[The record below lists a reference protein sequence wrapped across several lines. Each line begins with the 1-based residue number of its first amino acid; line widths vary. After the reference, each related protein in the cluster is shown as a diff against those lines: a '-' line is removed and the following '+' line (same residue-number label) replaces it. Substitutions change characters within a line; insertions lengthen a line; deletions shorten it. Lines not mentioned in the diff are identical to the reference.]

1 MATNSY
7 ISIAMAVLL
16 MAASAHV
23 DARTLLQAGTS
34 IGIKG
39 QDIGGFV
46 LASDVNGYPEVNL
59 DVCDIKSLVESTP
72 PNFEDAFTIYAEGK
86 NAFRS
91 SGRARTLMNWATN
104 PELADDPFVQP
115 YIAEY
120 NEVLFLES
128 FVTELNGT
136 TFLSEDDDRAA
147 ALYATLRSTVSVL
160 YMMHEMDVA
169 MARTA
174 LNELDDDT
182 GAPHA
187 LDEAYCI
194 WAGDTTG
201 ECTPLGLAKEAAQAA
216 GLSNDLQAEFL
227 ELFLAMQVASRSGD
241 SDAFNTARET
251 FINRGIVLPHI
262 QLILSIAQQFTND
275 DGTDAVATA
284 VDPATTAQASAY
296 AYYRTILPLIQ
307 EVSSF
312 ASSAIEDAINI
323 SGAPQED
330 AFAIIQEA
338 FLSVLSSFDL
348 SIDDL
353 GDFAPVLPPPQ
364 DECSYEGDF
373 RIKSVSCPNFVI
385 AASLGCHFKTVG
397 LRKSFFAKGER
408 SVWQL
413 DQAAGDYG
421 TITSARDCPNN
432 VLSATSKP
440 SLATRGQFMIS
451 PVTAGNCDTVNLVA
465 QKATSKGA
473 YLAAN
478 KLCTGL
484 RWTKS
489 GDSSTAQF
497 TITSA

>member
-262 QLILSIAQQFTND
+262 QMVLKNAQQMVERNPREQR
-275 DGTDAVATA
+275 GRPEAG
-284 VDPATTAQASAY
+284 TAQAFAF
-296 AYYRTILPLIQ
+296 AYYRTILPLVK
-307 EVSSF
+307 EVSST

-323 SGAPQED
+323 SGVPKPNAYNKIQK
-330 AFAIIQEA
+330 AFA
-338 FLSVLSSFDL
+338 SVISSFD
-348 SIDDL
+348 IAKADL
-353 GDFAPVLPPPQ
+353 GDLL
-364 DECSYEGDF
+364 
-373 RIKSVSCPNFVI
+373 IKKNP
-385 AASLGCHFKTVG
+385 
-397 LRKSFFAKGER
+397 
-408 SVWQL
+408 
-413 DQAAGDYG
+413 
-421 TITSARDCPNN
+421 
-432 VLSATSKP
+432 
-440 SLATRGQFMIS
+440 
-451 PVTAGNCDTVNLVA
+451 
-465 QKATSKGA
+465 
-473 YLAAN
+473 
-478 KLCTGL
+478 
-484 RWTKS
+484 
-489 GDSSTAQF
+489 
-497 TITSA
+497 